1 MAAGL
6 WTLSS
11 SEPGRFPAHRPPLA
25 PAPSAGEAE
34 DRVALRSVVLQAEQG
49 QIQIHTENIFPI
61 IKKAVYS
68 GHEVF
73 LRELVSNG
81 VDAISKRRMA
91 AMAGDCSEGP
101 EGKISIRIDREAKTL
116 TISDNGIGMSADEV
130 KRYINQVAFSSAED
144 FLEKYKSESD
154 AIIGHFGLG
163 FYSSFMVAKQ
173 VELVT
178 LSAREGS
185 EAVCWSCDGSPSFN
199 LEGAERSEPGTDV
212 VLHLMEE
219 ELEYIE
225 PARIKTLI
233 TTYCDFMPVEV
244 QLEGETVNKR
254 EAPWRKSARDL
265 KDEDYIELYRYL
277 YPFQGDPLL
286 WVHLNTDYPYNLQG
300 ILYFPKFTGR
310 ADWEKGEIR
319 LYCNQVFVSDSI
331 KEVVPRYL
339 LPLRGVI
346 DSPDIPL
353 NVSRSALQ
361 TDRRVRSI
369 GGFVAKKV
377 GDRLKELHRDD
388 PKRYAEI
395 WESLAPFI
403 KIGAMEDEKFADQV
417 AELVLFGTTAPAK
430 EQPAGDQDGD
440 AWSDVSKVIDP
451 IPGEGGKAYTTLS
464 GYRARLDAAHD
475 KRILYCTDEAAQA
488 GALALWKS
496 QGAEVL
502 LADTFID
509 SQFIPWLEYRHEE
522 LKFQRVDAELD
533 DSLQE
538 KDSELADAEGKD
550 ASEKLR
556 ELFKAALA
564 NDKVTIQVQS
574 LKGDTAP
581 AALILLPEQMRRIN
595 DMGALMEQRLPGLPE
610 HHVLLVNR
618 RHRLVEGLLKLSA
631 GSVITTPG
639 AGAAASPS
647 QQLAD
652 DLGRHLY
659 EMARLAVGGLEPN
672 ELAGFQQRSADLMG
686 RLMERGL

>member
-1 MAAGL
+1 M
-6 WTLSS
+6 
-11 SEPGRFPAHRPPLA
+11 
-25 PAPSAGEAE
+25 
-34 DRVALRSVVLQAEQG
+34 VLQAEQG

-91 AMAGDCSEGP
+91 SMAGDCSEGP

-116 TISDNGIGMSADEV
+116 TISDNGIGMTADEV

-144 FLEKYKSESD
+144 FLEKYKQESD

-173 VELVT
+173 VELLT
-178 LSAREGS
+178 RSARGEA
-185 EAVCWSCDGSPSFN
+185 EAVRWSCDGSPNFS
-199 LEGAERSEPGTDV
+199 LEAAERSEPGTDV
-212 VLHLMEE
+212 ILHLMEE
-219 ELEYIE
+219 EEEYIE
-225 PARIKTLI
+225 PARIRTLI

-254 EAPWRKSARDL
+254 EAPWRKSPREL
-265 KDEDYIELYRYL
+265 TDEDYIELYRYL

-300 ILYFPKFTGR
+300 ILYFPKSTGR
-310 ADWEKGEIR
+310 ADWEKGEIK

-369 GGFVAKKV
+369 GNFVAKKV
-377 GDRLKELHRDD
+377 GDRLKELHRDE

-417 AELVLFGTTAPAK
+417 AELVLFGTTATAA
-430 EQPAGDQDGD
+430 EGENA
-440 AWSDVSKVIDP
+440 DP
-451 IPGEGGKAYTTLS
+451 IAAEAGKAFTTLG
-464 GYRARLDAAHD
+464 GYRSRLSSDND
-475 KRILYCTDEAAQA
+475 KRILYCTDEAGQA

-509 SQFIPWLEYRHEE
+509 TQFIPWLEYRHEE
-522 LKFQRVDAELD
+522 LKFQRVDSELD

-538 KDSELADAEGKD
+538 KESELSDAEGKD
-550 ASEKLR
+550 SSEKLR
-556 ELFKAALA
+556 DLFKAALA
-564 NDKVTIQVQS
+564 NDKVTIQVQA
-574 LKGDTAP
+574 LKGENAP
-581 AALILLPEQMRRIN
+581 AALILLPEQMRRMN
-595 DMGALMEQRLPGLPE
+595 DMGALMEQRLPGLPD

-618 RHRLVEGLLKLSA
+618 KHRLVEGLIKLSA
-631 GSVITTPG
+631 GSVLTGTG
-639 AGAAASPS
+639 TSPS
-647 QQLAD
+647 QELAD
-652 DLGRHLY
+652 NLGRHLY

-672 ELAGFQQRSADLMG
+672 ELAGFQQRSCDLMG
-686 RLMERGL
+686 QLMERGL

>member
-1 MAAGL
+1 MA
-6 WTLSS
+6 
-11 SEPGRFPAHRPPLA
+11 
-25 PAPSAGEAE
+25 
-34 DRVALRSVVLQAEQG
+34 VLEQG

-91 AMAGDCSEGP
+91 AMAGDCSEGE
-101 EGKISIRIDREAKTL
+101 EGRIQIRIDREAKTL
-116 TISDNGIGMSADEV
+116 TISDNGIGMTADEV

-144 FLEKYKSESD
+144 FLQKYQRESD

-163 FYSSFMVAKQ
+163 FYSSFMVAAQ
-173 VELVT
+173 VELVSR
-178 LSAREGS
+178 SAREGS
-185 EAVCWSCDGSPSFN
+185 EAVRWSCDGSPNFT

-212 VLHLMEE
+212 ILHLMEE

-225 PARIKTLI
+225 PARIRTLI
-233 TTYCDFMPVEV
+233 TTYCDFLPVEV
-244 QLEGETVNKR
+244 QLEGETINKR
-254 EAPWRKSARDL
+254 QAPWRASPRDL
-265 KDEDYIELYRYL
+265 SNNDYIELYRYL

-300 ILYFPKFTGR
+300 ILYFPRIGGR
-310 ADWEKGEIR
+310 ADWEKGEIK

-377 GDRLKELHRDD
+377 ADRLKELHRDE
-388 PKRYAEI
+388 PGRYAEI
-395 WESLAPFI
+395 WQSLSPFI
-403 KIGAMEDEKFADQV
+403 KIGAMEDDKFADQV
-417 AELVLFGTTAPAK
+417 ADLVLYGTTAQPGAPADDGT
-430 EQPAGDQDGD
+430 PAEEAVEPGLL
-440 AWSDVSKVIDP
+440 P
-451 IPGEGGKAYTTLS
+451 ILGAEGKSYTTLA
-464 GYRARLDAAHD
+464 GYRSRLGSDHN
-475 KRILYCTDEAAQA
+475 KRILYCTDEAGQA

-502 LADTFID
+502 LADSLID
-509 SQFIPWLEYRHEE
+509 AQFIPWLEYRHED

-538 KDSELADAEGKD
+538 NESELSDADGKDSG
-550 ASEKLR
+550 EKLR
-556 ELFKAALA
+556 ELFRSALA
-564 NDKVTIQVQS
+564 DDKVTIQVQG
-574 LKGDTAP
+574 LKGDNAP
-581 AALILLPEQMRRIN
+581 AALILLPEQMRRLN

-610 HHVLLVNR
+610 HHVLLINR
-618 RHRLVEGLLKLSA
+618 RHPLVEGLLKLESGA
-631 GSVITTPG
+631 VITATG
-639 AGAAASPS
+639 GGDSPS
-647 QQLAD
+647 HRLALN
-652 DLGRHLY
+652 LGRHLY

-672 ELAGFQQRSADLMG
+672 QLAGFQQRSSDLMG
-686 RLMERGL
+686 QLMQRSL

>member
-1 MAAGL
+1 M
-6 WTLSS
+6 
-11 SEPGRFPAHRPPLA
+11 
-25 PAPSAGEAE
+25 
-34 DRVALRSVVLQAEQG
+34 VLQAEQG

-91 AMAGDCSEGP
+91 AMAGDCSEGSDGRI
-101 EGKISIRIDREAKTL
+101 EIRIDREAKTL

-185 EAVCWSCDGSPSFN
+185 EAVRWSCDGSPSFN
-199 LEGAERSEPGTDV
+199 LEAAERSEPGTDV
-212 VLHLMEE
+212 ILHLMDE

-233 TTYCDFMPVEV
+233 TTYCDFMPVDV

-254 EAPWRKSARDL
+254 EAPWRKSQRDL
-265 KDEDYIELYRYL
+265 SDNDYIELYRYL

-300 ILYFPKFTGR
+300 ILYFPRFSGR

-403 KIGAMEDEKFADQV
+403 KIGAMEDEKFAEQV
-417 AELVLFGTTAPAK
+417 AELVLFGTTATAH
-430 EQPAGDQDGD
+430 EQPAATDSGEPGGD
-440 AWSDVSKVIDP
+440 AWSDASKIIDP
-451 IPGEGGKAYTTLS
+451 IPGGGGKAYTTLA
-464 GYRARLDAAHD
+464 GYRSRLEAAND

-538 KDSELADAEGKD
+538 KDSELSDADGKD

-639 AGAAASPS
+639 AGASASPS

-659 EMARLAVGGLEPN
+659 EMARLAVGGIEPN

>member
-1 MAAGL
+1 M
-6 WTLSS
+6 
-11 SEPGRFPAHRPPLA
+11 
-25 PAPSAGEAE
+25 
-34 DRVALRSVVLQAEQG
+34 LQAEQG

-91 AMAGDCSEGP
+91 SMAGDSSEGP

-116 TISDNGIGMSADEV
+116 TISDNGIGMTADEV

-144 FLEKYKSESD
+144 FLEKYKQESD

-178 LSAREGS
+178 RSARGEA
-185 EAVCWSCDGSPSFN
+185 EAVRWSCDGSPNFS
-199 LEGAERSEPGTDV
+199 LEAAERSEPGTDV
-212 VLHLMEE
+212 ILHLMEE
-219 ELEYIE
+219 EEEYIE
-225 PARIKTLI
+225 PARIRTLI

-254 EAPWRKSARDL
+254 EAPWRKSPREL
-265 KDEDYIELYRYL
+265 TDEDYIELYRYL

-300 ILYFPKFTGR
+300 ILYFPKSTGR
-310 ADWEKGEIR
+310 ADWEKGEIK

-369 GGFVAKKV
+369 GNFVAKKV
-377 GDRLKELHRDD
+377 GDRLKELHRDE

-417 AELVLFGTTAPAK
+417 AELVLFGTTAAAA
-430 EQPAGDQDGD
+430 EGDN
-440 AWSDVSKVIDP
+440 ADP
-451 IPGEGGKAYTTLS
+451 IAAEAGKAFTTLG
-464 GYRARLDAAHD
+464 GYRSRLSSDND
-475 KRILYCTDEAAQA
+475 KRILYCTDEAGQA

-509 SQFIPWLEYRHEE
+509 TQFIPWLEYRHEE
-522 LKFQRVDAELD
+522 LKFQRVDSELD

-538 KDSELADAEGKD
+538 KESELSDAEGKD
-550 ASEKLR
+550 SSEKLR
-556 ELFKAALA
+556 DLFKAALA
-564 NDKVTIQVQS
+564 NDKVTIQVQA
-574 LKGDTAP
+574 LKGENAP
-581 AALILLPEQMRRIN
+581 AALILLPEQMRRMN
-595 DMGALMEQRLPGLPE
+595 DMGALMEQRLPGLPD

-618 RHRLVEGLLKLSA
+618 KHRLVEGLIKLSA
-631 GSVITTPG
+631 GSVLTGTG
-639 AGAAASPS
+639 TSPS
-647 QQLAD
+647 QELAD
-652 DLGRHLY
+652 NLGRHLY

-672 ELAGFQQRSADLMG
+672 ELAGFQQRSCDLMG
-686 RLMERGL
+686 QLMERGL

>member
-1 MAAGL
+1 M
-6 WTLSS
+6 
-11 SEPGRFPAHRPPLA
+11 
-25 PAPSAGEAE
+25 
-34 DRVALRSVVLQAEQG
+34 LQTEQG

-101 EGKISIRIDREAKTL
+101 EGLINIRIDREAKTL
-116 TISDNGIGMSADEV
+116 TISDNGIGMDADEV

-144 FLEKYKSESD
+144 FLEKYKSEND

-163 FYSSFMVAKQ
+163 FYSSFMVARQ

-178 LSAREGS
+178 RSARESS
-185 EAVCWSCDGSPSFN
+185 EAVRWSCDGSPNFS
-199 LEGAERSEPGTDV
+199 LGAAERSEPGTDV
-212 VLHLMEE
+212 ILHLMEE

-225 PARIKTLI
+225 PARIRTLI
-233 TTYCDFMPVEV
+233 TTYCDFLPVAV

-254 EAPWRKSARDL
+254 ESAWRKSPRDL
-265 KDEDYIELYRYL
+265 SDNDYIELYRYL

-310 ADWEKGEIR
+310 ADWEKGEIK
-319 LYCNQVFVSDSI
+319 LYCNNVFVSDSI

-377 GDRLKELHRDD
+377 ADRLKQLHRDE

-403 KIGAMEDEKFADQV
+403 KIGAMEDDKFADQV
-417 AELVLFGTTAPAK
+417 ADLVLFGTTAQPQ
-430 EQPAGDQDGD
+430 EQPAQPQEQPAAAMEGEPAEGQCL
-440 AWSDVSKVIDP
+440 DP
-451 IPGEGGKAYTTLS
+451 IPGADGKAFTTLA
-464 GYRARLDAAHD
+464 GYRSRLEAGND
-475 KRILYCTDEAAQA
+475 KRILYCSDEAGQA
-488 GALALWKS
+488 GPLALWRS

-509 SQFIPWLEYRHEE
+509 TQFIPWLEYRHED
-522 LKFQRVDAELD
+522 LKFQRVDSELD
-533 DSLQE
+533 ESLQE
-538 KDSELADAEGKD
+538 KESELADADGKD
-550 ASEKLR
+550 ASEKVR
-556 ELFKAALA
+556 DLFKKALA
-564 NDKVTIQVQS
+564 NDKITIQVQA
-574 LKGDTAP
+574 LKGENAP
-581 AALILLPEQMRRIN
+581 AALILLPEQMRRLN
-595 DMGALMEQRLPGLPE
+595 DMGALMEQRLPSLPD
-610 HHVLLVNR
+610 HHVLVVNR
-618 RHRLVEGLLKLSA
+618 RHPLVEGLLRLSA

-639 AGAAASPS
+639 GATAASPS

-652 DLGRHLY
+652 DLSRHLY
-659 EMARLAVGGLEPN
+659 ELARLAVGGLEPN
-672 ELAGFQQRSADLMG
+672 ELAGFQQRSADVMG

>member
-1 MAAGL
+1 MA
-6 WTLSS
+6 
-11 SEPGRFPAHRPPLA
+11 
-25 PAPSAGEAE
+25 
-34 DRVALRSVVLQAEQG
+34 VLEEQG

-91 AMAGDCSEGP
+91 AMAGDCTEGP
-101 EGKISIRIDREAKTL
+101 EGRIQIRIDREAKTL

-144 FLEKYKSESD
+144 FLEKYKQESD

-173 VELVT
+173 VELVSR
-178 LSAREGS
+178 SAREGS
-185 EAVCWSCDGSPSFN
+185 EAVRWSCDGSPNFS

-212 VLHLMEE
+212 ILHLMEE

-225 PARIKTLI
+225 PSRIRTLI
-233 TTYCDFMPVEV
+233 TTYCDFLPVEV
-244 QLEGETVNKR
+244 QLEGETVNRR
-254 EAPWRKSARDL
+254 EAPWRKSPRDL
-265 KDEDYIELYRYL
+265 TDNDYIELYRYL

-300 ILYFPKFTGR
+300 ILFFPKSTGR

-319 LYCNQVFVSDSI
+319 LYCNNVFVSDSI

-377 GDRLKELHRDD
+377 GDRLKQLHRDD

-417 AELVLFGTTAPAK
+417 ADLVLFGTTAAAQEGGEAELANP
-430 EQPAGDQDGD
+430 
-440 AWSDVSKVIDP
+440 DP
-451 IPGEGGKAYTTLS
+451 IPGEAGRAYTTLA
-464 GYRARLDAAHD
+464 GYRSRLDAAAD
-475 KRILYCTDEAAQA
+475 TRVLYCTDEAGQA

-509 SQFIPWLEYRHEE
+509 TQFIPWLEYRHSE

-538 KDSELADAEGKD
+538 QESELADADGKD
-550 ASEKLR
+550 SSEKLR
-556 ELFKAALA
+556 DLFKGALT
-564 NDKVTIQVQS
+564 NDKVTIQVQA
-574 LKGDTAP
+574 LKGDNAP
-581 AALILLPEQMRRIN
+581 AALILLPEQMRRLN
-595 DMGALMEQRLPGLPE
+595 DMGALMEQRLPGLPD

-618 RHRLVEGLLKLSA
+618 RHKLVEGLLKLSA
-631 GSVITTPG
+631 GSVITG
-639 AGAAASPS
+639 AGASSPS

-652 DLGRHLY
+652 DLSRHLY
-659 EMARLAVGGLEPN
+659 ETARLAVGGLEPN
-672 ELAGFQQRSADLMG
+672 QLAGFQQRSCDLMG
-686 RLMERGL
+686 KLMERGL

>member
-1 MAAGL
+1 M
-6 WTLSS
+6 
-11 SEPGRFPAHRPPLA
+11 
-25 PAPSAGEAE
+25 
-34 DRVALRSVVLQAEQG
+34 LQAEQG

-101 EGKISIRIDREAKTL
+101 EPRIAIRIDREAKTL
-116 TISDNGIGMSADEV
+116 TISDNGIGMTADEV

-144 FLEKYKSESD
+144 FLEKYKQESD

-163 FYSSFMVAKQ
+163 FYSSFMVAQQ
-173 VELVT
+173 VELIT
-178 LSAREGS
+178 RSAKPDS
-185 EAVCWSCDGSPSFN
+185 EAVRWSCDGSPNFS
-199 LEGAERSEPGTDV
+199 LEAAERTEAGTDV

-225 PARIKTLI
+225 PSRIRTLI
-233 TTYCDFMPVEV
+233 TTYCDFMPVAVE
-244 QLEGETVNKR
+244 LEGDVVNKR

-265 KDEDYIELYRYL
+265 TDDDYIQLYRYL

-300 ILYFPKFTGR
+300 ILFFPKSTGR

-369 GGFVAKKV
+369 GAFVAKKV
-377 GDRLKELHRDD
+377 GDRLKQLHQDE
-388 PKRYAEI
+388 PQRYAQI
-395 WESLAPFI
+395 WESVAPFI
-403 KIGAMEDEKFADQV
+403 KIGAMEDDKFAEQV
-417 AELVLFGTTAPAK
+417 ADLVLFGTTAAAQEGGEAELANP
-430 EQPAGDQDGD
+430 
-440 AWSDVSKVIDP
+440 DP
-451 IPGEGGKAYTTLS
+451 IPGEGGKAFTTLG
-464 GYRARLDAAHD
+464 GYRSRLAAD
-475 KRILYCTDEAAQA
+475 NAKRILYCTDEAGQA
-488 GALALWKS
+488 GALSLWKS

-509 SQFIPWLEYRHEE
+509 TQFIPWLEMRHDE

-538 KDSELADAEGKD
+538 ADSGISDADGKD

-556 ELFKAALA
+556 DLFKAALA
-564 NDKVTIQVQS
+564 NDKITIQVQA
-574 LKGDTAP
+574 LKGDNAP
-581 AALILLPEQMRRIN
+581 AALILLPEQMRRLN
-595 DMGALMEQRLPGLPE
+595 DMGALMEQRLPGLPD
-610 HHVLLVNR
+610 HHVLLINR
-618 RHRLVEGLLKLSA
+618 KHQLVEGLLKLSA
-631 GSVITTPG
+631 GSVITT
-639 AGAAASPS
+639 AGGSAASSPS
-647 QQLAD
+647 QELAT
-652 DLGRHLY
+652 DLSRHVY
-659 EMARLAVGGLEPN
+659 ELARLAVGGLEPN
-672 ELAGFQQRSADLMG
+672 ELAGFQQRSSNLMG
-686 RLMERGL
+686 QLMERGL

>member
-1 MAAGL
+1 M
-6 WTLSS
+6 
-11 SEPGRFPAHRPPLA
+11 
-25 PAPSAGEAE
+25 
-34 DRVALRSVVLQAEQG
+34 LQAEQG

-91 AMAGDCSEGP
+91 AMAGDCSEGA
-101 EGKISIRIDREAKTL
+101 EARISIRIDREKKTL
-116 TISDNGIGMSADEV
+116 TISDNGIGMTADEV

-144 FLEKYKSESD
+144 FLEKYKQEND

-178 LSAREGS
+178 LSARDGS
-185 EAVCWSCDGSPSFN
+185 EAVRWSCDGSPNFS

-225 PARIKTLI
+225 PARIRTLI

-254 EAPWRKSARDL
+254 EAPWRKSPRDL
-265 KDEDYIELYRYL
+265 TDDDYIELYRYL

-300 ILYFPKFTGR
+300 ILYFPKASGR
-310 ADWEKGEIR
+310 ADWEKGEIK

-377 GDRLKELHRDD
+377 GDRLKDLHRDD

-403 KIGAMEDEKFADQV
+403 KIGAMEDDKFADQV
-417 AELVLFGTTAPAK
+417 SDLVLFGTTAGA
-430 EQPAGDQDGD
+430 ADGE
-440 AWSDVSKVIDP
+440 SPDP
-451 IPGEGGKAYTTLS
+451 IPGADGKAYTTLG
-464 GYRARLDAAHD
+464 GYRSRLDAAND
-475 KRILYCTDEAAQA
+475 KRILYCTDEAGQA
-488 GALALWKS
+488 GALALWTG

-509 SQFIPWLEYRHEE
+509 TQFIPWLEYRHNE
-522 LKFQRVDAELD
+522 LKFQRVDSELD
-533 DSLQE
+533 ASLQE
-538 KDSELADAEGKD
+538 KDTDLSDADGKD
-550 ASEKLR
+550 SSDKVR
-556 ELFKAALA
+556 DLFKTALG
-564 NDKVTIQVQS
+564 NDKVTIQVQA
-574 LKGDTAP
+574 LKGEQSP

-618 RHRLVEGLLKLSA
+618 RHPLVEGLLKLSA
-631 GSVITTPG
+631 GSVITG
-639 AGAAASPS
+639 SGSSPS

-652 DLGRHLY
+652 DLSRHIY

-672 ELAGFQQRSADLMG
+672 QLAGFQQRSCDLMG
-686 RLMERGL
+686 RLMERGI

>member
-1 MAAGL
+1 M
-6 WTLSS
+6 T
-11 SEPGRFPAHRPPLA
+11 
-25 PAPSAGEAE
+25 
-34 DRVALRSVVLQAEQG
+34 VLEQG

-101 EGKISIRIDREAKTL
+101 EAKISIRIDHEAQTL
-116 TISDNGIGMSADEV
+116 TISDNGIGMNVDEV

-144 FLEKYKSESD
+144 FLEKYKQEND

-173 VELVT
+173 VELVS
-178 LSAREGS
+178 LSASAGA
-185 EAVCWSCDGSPSFN
+185 EAVRWSCDGSPNFS
-199 LEGAERSEPGTDV
+199 LEQAERSEPGTDV
-212 VLHLMEE
+212 ILHLMEE

-225 PARIKTLI
+225 PARIRTLI
-233 TTYCDFMPVEV
+233 TTYCDFLPVEV

-254 EAPWRKSARDL
+254 EAPWRKSPRDL
-265 KDEDYIELYRYL
+265 TDNDYIELYRYL

-300 ILYFPKFTGR
+300 ILFFPKSSGR
-310 ADWEKGEIR
+310 ADWEKGEIK
-319 LYCNQVFVSDSI
+319 LYCNNVFVSDSI

-388 PKRYAEI
+388 PKRYAES

-417 AELVLFGTTAPAK
+417 ADLVLFGTSASPT
-430 EQPAGDQDGD
+430 EQEPGEGE
-440 AWSDVSKVIDP
+440 SIDP
-451 IPGEGGKAYTTLS
+451 IPGEGGKAYTTLA
-464 GYRARLDAAHD
+464 GYRTRLDAAND
-475 KRILYCTDEAAQA
+475 KRILYCTDEAGQA

-509 SQFIPWLEYRHEE
+509 TQFIPWLEYRHEE
-522 LKFQRVDAELD
+522 LKFQRVDSELD
-533 DSLQE
+533 ESLRE
-538 KDSELADAEGKD
+538 KESEISDADGKD
-550 ASEKLR
+550 NSEKLR
-556 ELFKAALA
+556 DLFKAALA
-564 NDKVTIQVQS
+564 NDKVTIQVQA
-574 LKGDTAP
+574 LKGDNAP
-581 AALILLPEQMRRIN
+581 AALILLPEQMRRLN
-595 DMGALMEQRLPGLPE
+595 DMGALMEQRLPGLPD

-618 RHRLVEGLLKLSA
+618 KHPLVEGLLKLSA
-631 GSVITTPG
+631 GSVITTG
-639 AGAAASPS
+639 GSGGSSPS

-652 DLGRHLY
+652 DLGRHVY
-659 EMARLAVGGLEPN
+659 ELARLAVGGLEPN
-672 ELAGFQQRSADLMG
+672 ELAGFQQRSSDLMG
-686 RLMERGL
+686 KLMERGL